1 MKNFVTLSLAAAVVI
16 AAVGFAQGVS
26 ATTTAAP
33 NLLVNPGFESPY
45 SKQCCHT
52 ESWAPP
58 TLPIDEVQV
67 ANGWR
72 AWWLEPGDAAH
83 PTWCA
88 DCPAWHRPEWREA
101 APFANRIHSGE
112 NAQKY
117 FTFYSTHEA
126 GMYQQ
131 VSGVTPGRRYRF
143 TVYMHAWSANG
154 SSLTST
160 VVDNDLDM
168 RVGID
173 PTGGANP
180 FSASIAWSSPFNAYD
195 TWTLFTV
202 EVVAQS
208 STLTVYTHTKP
219 RWGMEHNDVYVDDA
233 SLIEVDGSAVIAPTA
248 TSAPTSTP
256 TATSAAAPTSAPAAS
271 ATAGSASAASPTAV
285 PTTIP
290 ATAAAPTAT
299 QTQLINY
306 TLQRGD
312 TLYSVALRYGTSISA
327 IMAVNSIADARRV
340 FAGQVI
346 RLPLGVNS
354 SPTTAPA
361 GAAPTTAPAA
371 PAAASPGGLSTYT
384 VQRGDTLFSIGRKYN
399 VTAAA
404 IIAVNPAINP
414 SRIFAGQVINL
425 PVTNTGASKT
435 YVVQRGDTLR
445 SIASR
450 FGTTTAILQSLN
462 GLADPNKIFV
472 GQTLIVP

>member
-1 MKNFVTLSLAAAVVI
+1 MRNLIVTSLAAVLI
-16 AAVGFAQGVS
+16 AAAGFTPQVDAGP
-26 ATTTAAP
+26 ATAP
-33 NLLVNPGFESPY
+33 NLLVNPGFENPY

-72 AWWLEPGDAAH
+72 GWWLEPGDAEH
-83 PTWCA
+83 PTNCA
-88 DCPAWHRPEWREA
+88 GCTSWHRPEWREA
-101 APFANRIHSGE
+101 APFANRIHSGG

-117 FTFYSTHEA
+117 FTFFSTHEA

-131 VSGVTPGRRYRF
+131 VSGVTPGQPYRF
-143 TVYMHAWSANG
+143 TVYMHAWSTTG

-173 PTGGANP
+173 PAGGANP
-180 FSASIAWSSPFNAYD
+180 FSANIVWSSPFNAYD

-202 EVVAQS
+202 EAVAQN

-233 SLIEVDGSAVIAPTA
+233 SLTAVDGSAVVAPTA
-248 TSAPTSTP
+248 TSAPTSVP
-256 TATSAAAPTSAPAAS
+256 TAAPTSAPAAS
-271 ATAGSASAASPTAV
+271 ATVGSASAASPTTV

-290 ATAAAPTAT
+290 ATAAPAVPTAT
-299 QTQLINY
+299 QAQLANY

-312 TLYSVALRYGTSISA
+312 SLYSVALRFGTSVSA

-361 GAAPTTAPAA
+361 SSAPTAAPTAAQVAASAPA
-371 PAAASPGGLSTYT
+371 GLSTYT

-399 VTAAA
+399 VTTAA
-404 IIAVNPAINP
+404 IIAVNPTINP
-414 SRIFAGQVINL
+414 NRIFAGQVINL

-445 SIASR
+445 NIASR
-450 FGTTTAILQSLN
+450 FGTTTAILQSFN
-462 GLADPNKIFV
+462 GLTDPNRIFV
-472 GQTLIVP
+472 GQTLVVP